1 MYEQRYPARGFMKND
16 PRLER
21 NEQDFLNG
29 DSTSDEET
37 LVQTNSRSLM
47 DLSPSKIKEMKE
59 MIRQEKRR
67 EKLKYL
73 REYKKSDS

>member
-1 MYEQRYPARGFMKND
+1 
-16 PRLER
+16 
-21 NEQDFLNG
+21 
-29 DSTSDEET
+29 
-37 LVQTNSRSLM
+37 M

>member
-1 MYEQRYPARGFMKND
+1 MKND

-21 NEQDFLNG
+21 NETTFLNG
-29 DSTSDEET
+29 DSTSEEET
-37 LVQTNSRSLM
+37 IVQTNSRSLM

>member
-1 MYEQRYPARGFMKND
+1 MKND

>member
-1 MYEQRYPARGFMKND
+1 MKND

-21 NEQDFLNG
+21 NEQSFLNG
-29 DSTSDEET
+29 DSTSEEET
-37 LVQTNSRSLM
+37 IVQTNSKSLL